1 VPQNLLSN
9 PGAEEGIGEG
19 QGWQLKSGGDGWA
32 VGQLDDDTTVEQLG
46 GCQRFFISS
55 YSVPHDTRH
64 TTHTTHTTHD
74 TRHTRHTTHDT
85 TRHDTPRATRATQHA
100 LRG

>member
-32 VGQLDDDTTVEQLG
+32 VGQLDDDTTAEQLG

-64 TTHTTHTTHD
+64 TT
-74 TRHTRHTTHDT
+74 
-85 TRHDTPRATRATQHA
+85 RHDTPRATRATQHA